1 MLTRSYMMNHNN
13 IVGQFIAWADQVQE
27 ATAAGK
33 PYLLGEMASIG
44 PQGLAGVSDVFG
56 CALWSLDFFLYAATI
71 NITHV
76 LMHMT
81 DVGNQS
87 MWQPIEVGGIDP
99 WVRPVYY
106 GHVVVDTLIGS
117 ANDTSI
123 AEIDVTTQEL
133 QDYAGEASAY
143 VIYRS
148 NTIYA
153 TVLINMKEFNSTD
166 TETSDT
172 QLNFTV
178 NIPPAY
184 AGNNLTV
191 LKLSAPGADSFKQV
205 TWAGLDYQTD
215 SGLPSVAATNDT
227 TFVTVS
233 AGGQFSVL
241 VRDTQAVVVLF
252 NSSAGVTLN
261 TASAASSQGTSS
273 SSENGNTT
281 LLGPTNS
288 TSGNSTDGSGGEG
301 GSDSTKSAAFGRI
314 MCNLPLMSVLCICT
328 AMVLGANSFMFG

>member
-1 MLTRSYMMNHNN
+1 
-13 IVGQFIAWADQVQE
+13 
-27 ATAAGK
+27 
-33 PYLLGEMASIG
+33 
-44 PQGLAGVSDVFG
+44 
-56 CALWSLDFFLYAATI
+56 
-71 NITHV
+71 
-76 LMHMT
+76 MT

-281 LLGPTNS
+281 LLGTTNS